1 MKLLHVVAGPISK
14 PMAHIWNLSV
24 AQGIFPDMWKI
35 SKSIPILKSGD
46 SNDPLNYRI
55 VSLINQFSKIFE
67 RIAFKRLNDFL
78 EMNNFF
84 SKNQFGFRKGISTA
98 HCILSIINSISKSLN
113 DNQLVLCVLLD
124 IAKCFDS
131 VNHSIL
137 LAKLN
142 RYGIRGLAND
152 WFRSYFSNRKQ
163 RVYVNGTPSDILC
176 SICLGILQGSILGV
190 ILFTIFIND
199 IGRACR
205 ELIAKLFADD
215 CTGLI
220 SAKNLTELI
229 PLANQELDRLLNWY
243 NANKLLINAKKTKA
257 LLFGPPRTNLDLE
270 KTSSGHTIFPVFL
283 NFNSPGESNITKIVN
298 LNLIPNPDET
308 SAKLLGVLI
317 DSKLNLKSHMKFV
330 HSKVARANYTLAQM
344 RNILDQRHLLLLYN
358 SYLRSN
364 MEYCC
369 LLFVLANQGSIKP
382 ILTLQYKAA
391 RTICRARYRD
401 SAPPLLKRLKILP
414 INKLI
419 QFNAAKFMFNYRM
432 GLQPGIFNSTWKKN
446 SEIHAHAVRVAD
458 DFVLERVHSIYLLK
472 HPLYSFPLIWNSLDR
487 DIKNSVNKNEF
498 TKKLL
503 AKLISEIV

>member
-1 MKLLHVVAGPISK
+1 MSTDLLLCRDKKFELFTLSKAEPTFHNNRRYRDYRNEYTSRTRTAKILYIRKKIADAGTNSKLIWKALKESIGLKDKSNLIEQIIVDNVIIKDPALMANAFNTIFSTLSTSLIPNIPVTDTSFMDFLPPPNIRSFFFNPVDQYSVYAFIKSIKPKPSLDDNQLSMKLLHVVAGPISK

-243 NANKLLINAKKTKA
+243 NA
-257 LLFGPPRTNLDLE
+257 
-270 KTSSGHTIFPVFL
+270 
-283 NFNSPGESNITKIVN
+283 
-298 LNLIPNPDET
+298 
-308 SAKLLGVLI
+308 
-317 DSKLNLKSHMKFV
+317 
-330 HSKVARANYTLAQM
+330 
-344 RNILDQRHLLLLYN
+344 
-358 SYLRSN
+358 
-364 MEYCC
+364 
-369 LLFVLANQGSIKP
+369 
-382 ILTLQYKAA
+382 
-391 RTICRARYRD
+391 
-401 SAPPLLKRLKILP
+401 
-414 INKLI
+414 
-419 QFNAAKFMFNYRM
+419 
-432 GLQPGIFNSTWKKN
+432 
-446 SEIHAHAVRVAD
+446 
-458 DFVLERVHSIYLLK
+458 
-472 HPLYSFPLIWNSLDR
+472 
-487 DIKNSVNKNEF
+487 
-498 TKKLL
+498 
-503 AKLISEIV
+503 